1 MSQVQHPMEQ
11 KVIDDPE
18 ATVID
23 ETEATV
29 IDEPEANVP
38 ACKLVNEA

>member
-1 MSQVQHPMEQ
+1 M
-11 KVIDDPE
+11 IDDPE